1 AGVPHREHER
11 SAEEWWQMKLLVAT
25 HNRGKAVE
33 IAELLAGLPVQV
45 VTLADIAPELD
56 TPETGSTFAE
66 NARQKALAAS
76 AATGLLTLADDSGLA
91 VDALDGAPGVYSKR
105 FALDDEQRVAKM
117 LQLLHDLPVGKR
129 TAAFHCAV
137 CLADANGV
145 VAELEA
151 TAPGII
157 IDIPRGTNGFGYDPI
172 FQPDGFTITM
182 AEMSMAEKNAISH
195 RGKAFRQA
203 AEILRGIL

>member
-1 AGVPHREHER
+1 
-11 SAEEWWQMKLLVAT
+11 MKLLVAT
-25 HNRGKAVE
+25 QNRGKAGE
-33 IAELLAGLPVQV
+33 IAELLAGLSVEV
-45 VTLADIAPELD
+45 VTLADIAPDLD
-56 TPETGSTFAE
+56 TPETGTTFAE
-66 NARQKALAAS
+66 NARQKAVAA
-76 AATGLLTLADDSGLA
+76 AQVTGLLTLADDSGLA

-105 FALDDEQRVAKM
+105 FASTDEERVAKM
-117 LQLLHDLPVGKR
+117 LGLLLELPDIQR

-145 VAELEA
+145 VAEIEE

-157 IDIPRGTNGFGYDPI
+157 IDIPRGSNGFGYDPI